1 VSRRWLRLAQKLNE
15 VTLTGD
21 YLIHA
26 GILAR
31 AEYRHD
37 NSTVPYFQKNGIPSS
52 VDSQST
58 VEVSLI
64 ASFGPKT

>member
-15 VTLTGD
+15 VTLPGA
-21 YLIHA
+21 YLIHP

-37 NSTVPYFQKNGIPSS
+37 NSNVPYFQKNGISSS